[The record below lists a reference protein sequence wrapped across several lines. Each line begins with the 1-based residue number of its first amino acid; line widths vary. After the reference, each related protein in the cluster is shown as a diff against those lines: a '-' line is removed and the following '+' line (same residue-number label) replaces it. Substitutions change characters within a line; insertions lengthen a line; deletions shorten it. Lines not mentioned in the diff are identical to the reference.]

1 MAAAAWARAWARAAT
16 RATGAG
22 RGAAGAGAARGGGA
36 GGGAGAAA
44 SAASTGGAR
53 RGRFS
58 LSQGGGG
65 GFDPDAATVWGLLAA
80 NGAVFGMWQVA
91 NPHWMQKNFTVSE
104 LSLQPARLHTLL
116 TAAFSHRD
124 FGHLAS
130 NMLGLYFFGGEV
142 ARWMGG
148 RHLLALYTAAGLAG
162 SGAHL
167 AYWRWRDP
175 PPSHPKLSWFQ
186 RERLGAP
193 PALGASG
200 AVNGVVLLS
209 ALMHPSRIIHLN
221 FLLPVPAALLAGL
234 FVLRDFS
241 GLLHGDPGTGH
252 AAHLGGAATGA
263 AWFALVR
270 AGLRL

>member
-1 MAAAAWARAWARAAT
+1 MSVSAWAAGLARAARSAAAQGVT
-16 RATGAG
+16 GNAMRRGRSGAG
-22 RGAAGAGAARGGGA
+22 LAAG
-36 GGGAGAAA
+36 
-44 SAASTGGAR
+44 TGGAS

-58 LSQGGGG
+58 LAGSGGGG
-65 GFDPDAATVWGLLAA
+65 GGGGGVSLDAAALWSLLGA
-80 NGAVFGMWQVA
+80 NAAVFGLWQCA

-116 TAAFSHRD
+116 TSAFSHRD

-130 NMLGLYFFGGEV
+130 NMLGLYFFGGEIV
-142 ARWMGG
+142 RWMGG
-148 RHLLALYTAAGLAG
+148 RHLLALYATAGLAG
-162 SGAHL
+162 SAAHL
-167 AYWRWRDP
+167 VYWRLRDP
-175 PPSHPKLSWFQ
+175 PSRTKPMWPFQ
-186 RERLGAP
+186 SLHVGAP

-209 ALMHPSRIIHLN
+209 ALMHPGRIIHLN

-241 GLLHGDPGTGH
+241 GLYHGDPGLGH
-252 AAHLGGAATGA
+252 AAHLGGAAAGA

-270 AGLRL
+270 AGFRF

>member
-1 MAAAAWARAWARAAT
+1 MSVSAWAAGLARAA
-16 RATGAG
+16 RSAAARGVTGSAMRRG
-22 RGAAGAGAARGGGA
+22 RAGAGLAAGTKGA
-36 GGGAGAAA
+36 
-44 SAASTGGAR
+44 S

-58 LSQGGGG
+58 LAGSGGGG
-65 GFDPDAATVWGLLAA
+65 GGVSLDEAALWGLLGA
-80 NGAVFGMWQVA
+80 NAAVFGLWQCA

-116 TAAFSHRD
+116 TSAFSHRD

-130 NMLGLYFFGGEV
+130 NMLGLYFFGGEIV
-142 ARWMGG
+142 RWMGG
-148 RHLLALYTAAGLAG
+148 RHLLALYATAGLAG
-162 SGAHL
+162 SAAHL
-167 AYWRWRDP
+167 VYWRLRDP
-175 PPSHPKLSWFQ
+175 PSRTKPMWPFQ
-186 RERLGAP
+186 SLHVGAP

-209 ALMHPSRIIHLN
+209 ALMHPGRIIHLN

-241 GLLHGDPGTGH
+241 GLYHGDPGIGH
-252 AAHLGGAATGA
+252 AAHLGGAAAGA

-270 AGLRL
+270 AGFRF